1 MPLPLVPLAV
11 GALLG
16 SAVGKKKNGKQ
27 TAVSK
32 YKTKTGKKVKAHIRR
47 IK

>member
-1 MPLPLVPLAV
+1 MPFPLVPFVA

-16 SAVGKKKNGKQ
+16 GAVTKKKGKQ

-32 YKTKTGKKVKAHIRR
+32 YKTKTGKKVKAHIR
-47 IK
+47 KAK